1 MGSKQQRNTKS
12 VSNSSNQSTQKI
24 AFKNAFESVD
34 PLYKNLKILK
44 FQDYP
49 QLNNCL
55 FMWELEQNKK
65 LAATF
70 SGLLHTKEKHNYNTR
85 KERKNLLDI
94 ALCQAFTYETQS
106 FKYQCIKN
114 WNRFM
119 KENSSGNLTYPVVKI
134 IFKKYFL
141 VSF

>member
-44 FQDYP
+44 FQEYP

-85 KERKNLLDI
+85 KGRKNLLDI

-106 FKYQCIKN
+106 FKYQCIKTGTD
-114 WNRFM
+114 
-119 KENSSGNLTYPVVKI
+119 S
-134 IFKKYFL
+134 
-141 VSF
+141 